1 MQDTLR
7 TRMGWL
13 HAWVGFAAGLV
24 LFCVFA
30 TGCLAMFDTELTR
43 WLQPEVP
50 PQTGQFSPRSL
61 DHVLPAVQDL
71 IAQGEKPFITL
82 PSVRDPY
89 LRLQHHDGYEFLTV
103 PYNPQTGDRLT
114 ARATAGGTFFYNLHY
129 TMRSGIYGETII
141 ALAGLALLVT
151 IGSGIIIHLKGLV
164 SDLTLLRPFA
174 ARLRAW
180 LDVHVV
186 ASVPF
191 LPFIILMAYSGT
203 FIRAR
208 TLFPPVSYTTS
219 IENTFRTSVP
229 SGPEVPEKPTARPV
243 APLPPLAPILSEAEQ
258 TLGAGQVGFIL
269 FLPQSILVSRTDAS
283 GPLLTREHVDFSPID
298 SHVLRHVLLP
308 SPITHTQQ
316 LLDGLHY
323 ARWTGPGMR
332 WLYFLSGA
340 MGAVMFASGSVIFL
354 MKRRRQSGHRLVFRI
369 AEGLA
374 IGSIAGFPIATLGFF
389 WANRILPVGLPDRPF
404 AEGHVFFAVWA
415 LSALA
420 GLGWSILYRP
430 FQGWKIQLCCLAVLG
445 LLLTPLDVATRPG
458 ITLFHVP
465 TVFAATDMVALVLAL
480 ISFQVARRL

>member
-30 TGCLAMFDTELTR
+30 TGCLAMFDTELMR
-43 WLQPEVP
+43 WCQPEVP
-50 PQTGQFSPRSL
+50 PQTDAFSPRSL
-61 DHVLPAVQDL
+61 DRLLPDVQEL

-103 PYNPQTGDRLT
+103 PYNPQTGKRLA

-129 TMRSGIYGETII
+129 MMRSGIYGETLI

-151 IGSGIIIHLKGLV
+151 IGSGVIIHLKGLV

-174 ARLRAW
+174 TRLRAW

-191 LPFIILMAYSGT
+191 LPFIVLMAYSGT

-208 TLFPPVSYTTS
+208 TLFPPVSYMTS
-219 IENTFRTSVP
+219 IENTFRMSAPSVP
-229 SGPEVPEKPTARPV
+229 EAPEKPSVSPAQPF
-243 APLPPLAPILSEAEQ
+243 PSLAPMLSEAERRF
-258 TLGAGQVGFIL
+258 GSGQVGFIL

-283 GPLLTREHVDFSPID
+283 GPLLTREHVDFSPTD
-298 SHVLRHVLLP
+298 GHVLRHVLLP

-323 ARWTGPGMR
+323 ARWAGPGMR
-332 WLYFLSGA
+332 WLYFLSGV

-354 MKRRRQSGHRLVFRI
+354 MKRRRQSGHRLMFRI

-374 IGSIAGFPIATLGFF
+374 IGSIAGFPLATLAFF
-389 WANRILPVGLPDRPF
+389 WGNRILPAGLHDRPI
-404 AEGHVFFAVWA
+404 AEGHVFLAVWA
-415 LSALA
+415 VSTVA
-420 GLGWSILYRP
+420 GLGWSILRRP
-430 FQGWKIQLCCLAVLG
+430 SQGWKIQLFCLGLLG

-458 ITLFHVP
+458 VTLLHSP
-465 TVFAATDMVALVLAL
+465 TVFAATDLVALMLAF
-480 ISFQVARRL
+480 ISLQVVRRL